1 MGRDFHFPSPI
12 RAYIHTHVIG
22 KRYPAYLQ
30 VNAEACLSDWGGA
43 LSYYGID
50 RLQLGQDMTEC
61 FPFLTG
67 MLPVDEYG
75 LILPW
80 VEMRPGCYADVHLLA
95 SGGGTSIV
103 FLDVTAEATQHRV
116 MQQKI
121 NDINLNLES
130 AERLTPS
137 SSSFTCQDKF
147 VN

>member
-1 MGRDFHFPSPI
+1 MGSDSHFPSPI
-12 RAYIHTHVIG
+12 RAYIDLHVIG

-30 VNAEACLSDWGGA
+30 VNAEERLSDWGGA
-43 LSYYGID
+43 LSHYGID
-50 RLQLGQDMTEC
+50 GLQLGQDVTEHV
-61 FPFLTG
+61 PFLLG

-95 SGGGTSIV
+95 SPDGASIV
-103 FLDVTAEATQHRV
+103 LLDATAEATQHRG

-121 NDINLNLES
+121 NEINLSLES
-130 AERLTPS
+130 AGPPS
-137 SSSFTCQDKF
+137 SCFTCQDKF